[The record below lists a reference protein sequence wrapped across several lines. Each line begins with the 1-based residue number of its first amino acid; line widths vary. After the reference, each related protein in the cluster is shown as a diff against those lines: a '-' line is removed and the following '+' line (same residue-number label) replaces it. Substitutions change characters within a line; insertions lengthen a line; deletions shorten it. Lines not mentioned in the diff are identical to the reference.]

1 MRLFDV
7 TMNEWRI
14 ITVDDN
20 IPTRGGK
27 PLFAKPNGKELWVVL
42 LEKAFAK

>member
-7 TMNEWRI
+7 TLNEWRI
-14 ITVDDN
+14 IIVDDN
-20 IPTRGGK
+20 IPTRDGK